1 MTVTEQS
8 RYVRKTVVLD
18 RERDAALLVW
28 LDAQAN
34 TSAAIR
40 AALQAYSKASTI
52 TLEEVYRAVQD
63 LTAMVCG
70 GQWIPGSSASTAKSN
85 EDPELAAQLDRLGL

>member
-18 RERDAALLVW
+18 RERDAALLAW

-40 AALQAYSKASTI
+40 AALQAYSTASTI

-63 LTAMVCG
+63 LTAQVRG
-70 GQWIPGSSASTAKSN
+70 GQWMPGPSVSTAESN
-85 EDPELAAQLDRLGL
+85 EDPELAAQLDQLGL